1 MILISKQI
9 SSVHPRLCRRVWPGK
24 AGHEVLSQFLS
35 SFRKFE
41 KSCVQWERRT
51 DQCTGLTDQSPVS
64 GDMCWP
70 CPDHWVPPSPHS
82 CPHWPALA
90 PDVTCASLVST
101 DHSPEPLWLELT
113 TGDWWPVLC
122 ARSLPPGHVSG
133 IPLSL
138 RLPLPS
144 LWCKWFLSLS
154 LSLSLLSL
162 SQLSQLFVPH
172 RPRMPLVSCEMEYSE
187 TENRLKI
194 ELIID
199 KMRREICTIWHQSAG
214 TGWVWRSAQSPR
226 PELKITAALSGLTGN
241 WKMFSILGRDSCN
254 PNTSKKSEIEKLH
267 FDNIFSKWS

>member
-9 SSVHPRLCRRVWPGK
+9 SSLHPRLCRRVWPGK

-51 DQCTGLTDQSPVS
+51 DQCTGLTDQSPVC

-70 CPDHWVPPSPHS
+70 CPDHWVPPSPRS

-90 PDVTCASLVST
+90 PDMTCASLVST
-101 DHSPEPLWLELT
+101 DHSPEPSGSSWPLVLT
-113 TGDWWPVLC
+113 SAPVPGVCPLVT
-122 ARSLPPGHVSG
+122 SLVS
-133 IPLSL
+133 
-138 RLPLPS
+138 PS
-144 LWCKWFLSLS
+144 PSGSLS
-154 LSLSLLSL
+154 PLCDANGSSLSLLSL
-162 SQLSQLFVPH
+162 SKLFVPQW
-172 RPRMPLVSCEMEYSE
+172 PRMPLVSFEMEYSE

-254 PNTSKKSEIEKLH
+254 PNTSKKPEIEKLH

>member
-24 AGHEVLSQFLS
+24 AGHEVLSQFVP

-70 CPDHWVPPSPHS
+70 LSAPLTPLVSPLTSTGPWRDMCLTGVHWPLPWAPLARADHWWLVTTALCPESAPRSRLWCPPLPPAPSPLFVMQMV
-82 CPHWPALA
+82 P
-90 PDVTCASLVST
+90 
-101 DHSPEPLWLELT
+101 
-113 TGDWWPVLC
+113 
-122 ARSLPPGHVSG
+122 
-133 IPLSL
+133 
-138 RLPLPS
+138 
-144 LWCKWFLSLS
+144 

>member
-51 DQCTGLTDQSPVS
+51 DQWTGLTDQSPVS

-70 CPDHWVPPSPHS
+70 LSAPLTPLVSPLTSTGPWRDMCLTGVHWPLPWAPLARADHWWPLVTGDQCSVPGV
-82 CPHWPALA
+82 CPQ
-90 PDVTCASLVST
+90 VTSLVSP
-101 DHSPEPLWLELT
+101 SPSGSPLFVMQMV
-113 TGDWWPVLC
+113 P
-122 ARSLPPGHVSG
+122 
-133 IPLSL
+133 
-138 RLPLPS
+138 
-144 LWCKWFLSLS
+144 LSLS
-154 LSLSLLSL
+154 LS
-162 SQLSQLFVPH
+162 LSQLFVPH